1 MIARINAQRKQS
13 SNPNTRGCCPK
24 RNQTSCLRH
33 QNFSRSCNIKGRRAI
48 KSIRKNLKP
57 LFYKHIAKKVSLL
70 RKISFNSNRNQ
81 FNGERRLLI
90 FSKSKH
96 EVRISKNEFANSTL
110 NPQKFQLMA
119 SRIYNRN
126 VLSKHKRT
134 SVSCRN
140 TDTWN
145 CVCSR
150 QSTINKI
157 IKIVNFVIVSSNS
170 AANLNSLFT
179 ANCNNSVNMAFFCK
193 PKSACNYLRSRTFCK
208 FRKNKTFYFAV
219 NQRLHNLTGEL
230 CFVEH
235 RVHNNHIA

>member
-13 SNPNTRGCCPK
+13 SHSNTGSSSSQ
-24 RNQTSCLRH
+24 RNQTSGLRH
-33 QNFSRSCNIKGRRAI
+33 QNFSRSCNIKSRRAI

-70 RKISFNSNRNQ
+70 RKICFNSNRNQ
-81 FNGERRLLI
+81 FNSERRLLI

-96 EVRISKNEFANSTL
+96 KVRVSKNEFANSTL
-110 NPQKFQLMA
+110 NPQEFQLMA

-145 CVCSR
+145 CVSSR
-150 QSTINKI
+150 QSSVNKI

-170 AANLNSLFT
+170 AANLNSFFT
-179 ANCNNSVNMAFFCK
+179 TNCNNSVYMAFFCK
-193 PKSACNYLRSRTFCK
+193 PKSTCNYLRSRTFCK
-208 FRKNKTFYFAV
+208 FCKNKAFYLAV

-230 CFVEH
+230 SFVEH